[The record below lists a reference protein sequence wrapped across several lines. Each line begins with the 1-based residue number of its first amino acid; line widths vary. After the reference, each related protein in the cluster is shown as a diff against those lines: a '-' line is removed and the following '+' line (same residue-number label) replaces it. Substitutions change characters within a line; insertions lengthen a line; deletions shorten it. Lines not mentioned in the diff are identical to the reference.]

1 MGRIVGS
8 RARNISANNRPFPAL
23 FEARPVRLPA
33 YSAGVNYPLPSVRRF
48 PRRALASAAVAVLA
62 CLAAPGVRAQAAE
75 VPSLA
80 EPLASQVRQL
90 FLERVVGPAS
100 PRAEVVL
107 GRLDPRLRLAACQK
121 VEAYIPTGT
130 RVWGASRAGLRCV
143 DGATPWNVY
152 LPVTVHVYGPGLVA
166 AGPLPAGH
174 VLAQADLRQAEIN
187 LSEHRSPAVTDASAV
202 VGRTL
207 TAALAAGQG
216 LREAGLKSRQWFG
229 PGETVQVR
237 AVGGGFA
244 IEGTGEA
251 MMAGMEGQPVRVKTE
266 NGKIVSGMPVGDRL
280 VEITL

>member
-1 MGRIVGS
+1 MNS
-8 RARNISANNRPFPAL
+8 
-23 FEARPVRLPA
+23 
-33 YSAGVNYPLPSVRRF
+33 PLPSVRPF
-48 PRRALASAAVAVLA
+48 PRRALASAALAVLA
-62 CLAAPGVRAQAAE
+62 CLAAPGVRAQAAAE

-90 FLERVVGPAS
+90 FLDRVVGPAS

-121 VEAYIPTGT
+121 VEAYIPTST

-143 DGATPWNVY
+143 DGPTPWNVY

-187 LSEHRSPAVTDASAV
+187 LSEHRSPAVIDASAV

-244 IEGTGEA
+244 IEGFGEA

>member
-1 MGRIVGS
+1 VNS
-8 RARNISANNRPFPAL
+8 SLPFVRPFP
-23 FEARPVRLPA
+23 
-33 YSAGVNYPLPSVRRF
+33 RRV
-48 PRRALASAAVAVLA
+48 LASAALAMLA
-62 CLAAPGVRAQAAE
+62 CLSAPGVRAQAAAE
-75 VPSLA
+75 APSLA
-80 EPLASQVRQL
+80 EPLATQVRQL
-90 FLERVVGPAS
+90 FLDRVVGPAS

-107 GRLDPRLRLAACQK
+107 GKLDPRLRLAACQK

-143 DGATPWNVY
+143 EGPTPWNVY

-174 VLAQADLRQAEIN
+174 VLAQADLRPAEIN
-187 LSEHRSPAVTDASAV
+187 LSENRSPAVTDAAAV

-207 TAALAAGQG
+207 TAPLAAGQG
-216 LREAGLKSRQWFG
+216 LREVGLKSRQWFG

-237 AVGGGFA
+237 AIGGGFA

-251 MMAGMEGQPVRVKTE
+251 MMAGMEGQPVRIKTE